1 VLSGFPQL
9 LEHIPGLLLVA
20 CRLGGLVLFSP
31 VLASAAVP
39 VRVRA
44 GLAFLIAAAAYPT
57 LNAKLD
63 LGVPPDLDLL
73 MLAGLVAREAAIGAV
88 IGWLATLPLLIA
100 QYAGQI
106 IGTQLGL
113 GFAEIYD
120 PNTDSSAEV
129 IGQIL
134 TWLAIVAFLALG
146 GHVWVFLAVLRT
158 FDYVPLGGFSV
169 DQDLLSLV
177 VGILLSTL
185 ELGLRLCLPVL
196 AMVFLESLALG
207 FMSKT
212 TPQIN
217 ILSLGFPL
225 RILAGITITALGM
238 HVTGTVLMD
247 EVHGILEVIH
257 IWATDGNDILTG
269 AALRG

>member
-1 VLSGFPQL
+1 MLSGFPQL
-9 LEHIPGLLLVA
+9 LEHVPGLLLVA
-20 CRLGGLVLFSP
+20 CRLGGLALLSP

-44 GLAFLIAAAAYPT
+44 GLAFLVAAAAYP
-57 LNAKLD
+57 LLASEHVIS
-63 LGVPPDLDLL
+63 VPPNLDLL
-73 MLAGLVAREAAIGAV
+73 MLGGLIAREAAIGAV
-88 IGWLATLPLLIA
+88 IGWLATLPLLLA

-113 GFAEIYD
+113 AFAEIYD

-146 GHVWVFLAVLRT
+146 GHAWVFLAVLRT
-158 FDYVPLGGFSV
+158 FDYVPIGTFAV
-169 DQDLLSLV
+169 DQDLIALIT
-177 VGILLSTL
+177 GILLSTL
-185 ELGLRLCLPVL
+185 EIALRLCFPVL
-196 AMVFLESLALG
+196 ALVFLESLALG

-225 RILAGITITALGM
+225 RILAGISMTALGL
-238 HVTGTVLMD
+238 HITGTVLMA
-247 EVHGILEVIH
+247 ELHGILDTIH
-257 IWATDGNDILTG
+257 LWATDGNGILHG
-269 AALRG
+269 SALRG

>member
-1 VLSGFPQL
+1 MLSGFPQL

-39 VRVRA
+39 MRVRG
-44 GLAFLIAAAAYPT
+44 GLAFLIAAAAYPM
-57 LNAKLD
+57 LNERLD
-63 LGVPPDLDLL
+63 LAVPQDLDLL
-73 MLAGLVAREAAIGAV
+73 MLAGLIAREAAIGAV
-88 IGWLATLPLLIA
+88 IGWLATLPLLVA
-100 QYAGQI
+100 QYAGQV

-120 PNTDSSAEV
+120 PNTDSSAEI

-134 TWLAIVAFLALG
+134 TWLAVVAFLAIG
-146 GHVWVFLAVLRT
+146 GHTWVFLAVLRT

-177 VGILLSTL
+177 LGILLSTL

-225 RILAGITITALGM
+225 RILAGITMTALGL
-238 HVTGTVLMD
+238 HITGTVMMH
-247 EVHGILEVIH
+247 EIHGLLETIH
-257 IWATDGNDILTG
+257 VWVTDGNGILQG
-269 AALRG
+269 AALRS